1 MFFEQNTNIR
11 KKAQVLSS
19 RVQSVASKRDDPTKK
34 SGTGGF
40 DVKSGHLKPGK
51 FVSPPT
57 QPSDC
62 RCTGH
67 KTCRRQIASDRS
79 VSSQGTLTIDH
90 NGLTTGHHNGVK
102 WGVVESV

>member
-1 MFFEQNTNIR
+1 M
-11 KKAQVLSS
+11 L
-19 RVQSVASKRDDPTKK
+19 SVASKRDDPTKK

-79 VSSQGTLTIDH
+79 VSLYDSQGTLTIDH
-90 NGLTTGHHNGVK
+90 NGLTTSTGYHKGVK
-102 WGVVESV
+102 WGV